1 VPNKS
6 YFLRP
11 LSDRVV
17 VRRLEPET
25 ISSGGIVIPGSATE
39 KPSQGKVLAVGPGVR
54 LKNGKLAP
62 LAVKV
67 GDHVIFGKYS
77 NNEVKISGEE
87 VLVLKESDILA
98 TMTPPVKVSKSPEK
112 KA

>member
-1 VPNKS
+1 MPNKS

-11 LSDRVV
+11 LGDHVA
-17 VRRLEPET
+17 VRRLDPET
-25 ISSGGIVIPGSATE
+25 VSSGGIVIPGSATE

-54 LKNGKLAP
+54 LKSGKLAP
-62 LAVKV
+62 LAVQV
-67 GDHVIFGKYS
+67 GDHVLFGKYS
-77 NNEVKISGEE
+77 NNEVKINGED

-98 TMTPPVKVSKSPEK
+98 TLTQPKIVSKSPEK